1 MLGFKP
7 RNMRLYETALI
18 HRSATFTLPDGR
30 RINNERLEYLGDSVI
45 NTVISDYLFEKYP
58 EANEGYMTK
67 VRARIANRD
76 VLNQLAVSLGL
87 DRLLICNVSTVH
99 TIKNLFGDALE
110 ALVGA
115 MFLDRG
121 LKKTRKIFI
130 DRILCRYLDLE
141 AIINTDA
148 DYKSLV
154 FEWVQKHKS
163 SLTFKYNE
171 KYDTDKKKQI
181 FTTRLYIDKKE
192 LALGHGM
199 SKKEAEQQASSI
211 ALKRLQN
218 VAVG

>member
-7 RNMRLYETALI
+7 SNLRLYETALL

-58 EANEGYMTK
+58 EANEGFMTK

-76 VLNQLAVSLGL
+76 VLNQLAVSLGI
-87 DRLLICNVSTVH
+87 DRLLICNISATH

-115 MFLDRG
+115 IFLDRG
-121 LKKTRKIFI
+121 LKKTKKIFI
-130 DRILCRYLDLE
+130 DRVLRRYLDLE

-163 SLTFKYNE
+163 SLMFKYNE
-171 KYDTDKKKQI
+171 KYDTNKKKSV
-181 FTTRLYIDKKE
+181 FTTRLFIDRQE
-192 LALGHGM
+192 LALGYGM

-211 ALKRLQN
+211 ALKRLKGI
-218 VAVG
+218 AVN